1 MATITASFW
10 LGIVLTGI
18 AAVTAA
24 AQPVE
29 TPDPMPQTVRQ
40 VAAWA
45 VRSGDAK
52 NLPFVVVD
60 KVSADVFVFRPGG
73 ELWAAAPALLGL
85 AQGDDSAPGIGDRPL
100 RSISPAERTTP
111 AGRFVAAFGPAPQN
125 KEVLWVDYSTA
136 LSLHPVVNGNRAE
149 RRPERLRSPSAEDNR
164 VTFGCINV
172 SAEFY
177 EKVVRQALTG
187 IQAIV
192 YILPESR
199 GLSEVFPTFAADG
212 ETPALPLQAEP

>member
-1 MATITASFW
+1 MATITASVW

-29 TPDPMPQTVRQ
+29 APDPMPQTVRQ

-60 KVSADVFVFRPGG
+60 KVSADVFVFRAGG

-100 RSISPAERTTP
+100 RSIPPAERTTP

-125 KEVLWVDYSTA
+125 KEVLWVDYATA

-149 RRPERLRSPSAEDNR
+149 RRPERLQSPSAKDNR

-187 IQAIV
+187 IHAIV

-199 GLSEVFPTFAADG
+199 GLTEVFPAFGAEG
-212 ETPALPLQAEP
+212 ETPTIPLQAEP